1 MPKTNKCIKCG
12 LRYRKHEWQVG
23 LELTHCQKCLAISKG
38 LQKSAELAEQYMNR
52 KIKINWEIIN

>member
-52 KIKINWEIIN
+52 KIKIN